1 MVLEELDGLNVE
13 EMMIGVGKEDSIVLD
28 KKKITKARQY
38 VLFNCNSIQ
47 SFIEEHKAEVKREN
61 PRLSKKNVEQ
71 VHSETFAKWFD
82 KHMLSTDT
90 ICEEGQD
97 STFFNTIYLQGCLGR
112 RWKLMS
118 IVRSQRYGSL
128 SPFYLFLGN
137 LLGNL
142 LSWKVNYN
150 VSLLLLFHKLCTF
163 VINV

>member
-1 MVLEELDGLNVE
+1 MYVFSLLLFLSLSLTLSLALSYRLIHNKFFYVEDPVEKDYGLTSESIFKEAVLV
-13 EMMIGVGKEDSIVLD
+13 VL
-28 KKKITKARQY
+28 ASY
-38 VLFNCNSIQ
+38 L
-47 SFIEEHKAEVKREN
+47 HKFMK
-61 PRLSKKNVEQ
+61 
-71 VHSETFAKWFD
+71 
-82 KHMLSTDT
+82 MLSTDT

-112 RWKLMS
+112 RWELMS
-118 IVRSQRYGSL
+118 IVRSRRYGSL

-137 LLGNL
+137 LLCNL